1 MLGPIIADQFWGK
14 VLPAGHD
21 VTTRPTATAKLH
33 HCRLPTLLWAVV
45 AAVSALCMPAMA
57 DQSAGIAIQVAQ
69 SSDDDMERQRQE
81 IEAKWQ
87 KEIDDFWRLHSCALL
102 NVPRNCK
109 LFRDDAIQQRDA
121 EIVALGAPVEV
132 KVKCG
137 RLSGEGCGLL
147 NGGVGEIEAR
157 WTRIVAE
164 YWSKN
169 GCNGWMTP
177 RHCDTVKKD
186 SYVRRDAEIEELGR
200 QARSMAGNCS
210 YRDEQE
216 CRALHVEYVRRLVE
230 IDRKWWGVMDDYAHK
245 NSCYRVRSLP
255 EHCAKFKE
263 DADLERLMEIKAL
276 ESDILAQ
283 LAS

>member
-1 MLGPIIADQFWGK
+1 MLGE
-14 VLPAGHD
+14 VLPAGHR
-21 VTTRPTATAKLH
+21 VAIGYIATAESYYRHLA
-33 HCRLPTLLWAVV
+33 PLLCAVFI
-45 AAVSALCMPAMA
+45 AATALCLPAMA
-57 DQSAGIAIQVAQ
+57 DQPADNAIQVAQ
-69 SSDDDMERQRQE
+69 SGDDELERQRQE

-87 KEIDDFWRLHSCALL
+87 KKIDDYWRLHNCAVLS
-102 NVPRNCK
+102 VPRNCK

-121 EIVALGAPVEV
+121 EIAAIGAPIEI

-137 RLSGEGCGLL
+137 RLSGEGCALL
-147 NGGVGEIEAR
+147 NRGISEIEAR

-177 RHCDTVKKD
+177 RHCDTVKNEA
-186 SYVRRDAEIEELGR
+186 YLRRDAEIEEIGR
-200 QARSMAGNCS
+200 QARTMAGNCT

-230 IDRKWWGVMDDYAHK
+230 IDRKWWGAMDDYAHK
-245 NSCYRVRSLP
+245 NNCYRVRSMP
-255 EHCAKFKE
+255 EHCARFNQQT
-263 DADLERLMEIKAL
+263 DLDRLIEIKAM
-276 ESDILAQ
+276 ETEILTK